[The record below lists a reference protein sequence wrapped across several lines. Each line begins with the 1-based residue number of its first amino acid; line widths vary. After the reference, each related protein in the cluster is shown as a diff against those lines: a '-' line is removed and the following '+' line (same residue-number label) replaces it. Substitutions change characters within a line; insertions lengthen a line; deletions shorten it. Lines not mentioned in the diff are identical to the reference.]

1 MVPDLLDMQMQQT
14 NINQKNPLNLEI
26 NLKWVIDFKHI
37 AQNHKNF
44 LRFDTKSMIHKRKN

>member
-1 MVPDLLDMQMQQT
+1 MVPDLLDMQMQKT

-44 LRFDTKSMIHKRKN
+44 LRFDTKSMIPKRKN